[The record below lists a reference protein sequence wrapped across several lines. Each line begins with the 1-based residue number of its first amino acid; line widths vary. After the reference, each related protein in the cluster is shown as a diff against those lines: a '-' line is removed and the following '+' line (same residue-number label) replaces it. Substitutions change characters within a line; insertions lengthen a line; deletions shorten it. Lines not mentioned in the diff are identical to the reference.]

1 MDEVFKCWTTVAD
14 FARDIGVDPV
24 RARQWKNRRSIPASY
39 DKRIV
44 AVAEH
49 RAFPI
54 TLEKLADL
62 RASEAGVPPYTA
74 DTLPPRT

>member
-1 MDEVFKCWTTVAD
+1 MNEIFGYWPTVAD

-39 DKRIV
+39 DKRII
-44 AVAEH
+44 AVSEG
-49 RAFPI
+49 RGFPI

-62 RASEAGVPPYTA
+62 RASEAGVLPYTA